1 MFNAISDFFSIFS
14 HMLSTNRRKTL
25 IKSWVVIG
33 GCTALIS
40 VALAE
45 NNTHTLERVQSS
57 GELRVCM
64 WPDYLGISYRNPRTG
79 LLQGIDIDMS
89 AALAKDLGV
98 KLTYVPTTFA
108 SFMDQLDAQ
117 ECDIAMMGAGVTE
130 ARKKRIDFSEP
141 YLRSDIYFIT
151 TKANQTLE
159 SYEDLDQAGIVI
171 AVQKGTLMEPFLKSH
186 LKNASLAIVSGPG
199 ARELEVE
206 SGRAD
211 AFATD
216 YPYSQRML
224 QDTDWAR
231 LISPSTTINL
241 TDYAYAVQKQNPE
254 WLDFVNAFVRKVKAD
269 GRLAMAAEKN
279 ELAPILVKD

>member
-1 MFNAISDFFSIFS
+1 
-14 HMLSTNRRKTL
+14 MLSTNRRKTL

>member
-1 MFNAISDFFSIFS
+1 
-14 HMLSTNRRKTL
+14 MLSTNRRKTL

-45 NNTHTLERVQSS
+45 NNAHTLERVQSS

-279 ELAPILVKD
+279 ALAPILVKD